1 MAEVSPD
8 YFLRLMIHNRQ
19 ALSDAANLRHFKPP
33 ATHWNELAVA
43 MNQKHML
50 HPWIYYAAQRSLLS
64 TLAIIPS
71 MDLRS
76 TSIHHAQKIVYNL
89 IITNLDFMLLKK
101 HNKEKDQS
109 LLGAHF
115 KSQLAMCT
123 ETESVNDLADQGQF
137 LKIFY

>member
-1 MAEVSPD
+1 MSEVPQD
-8 YFLRLMIHNRQ
+8 LFLRQMLHNRQ

-43 MNQKHML
+43 MKAKHLL
-50 HPWIYYAAQRSLLS
+50 HNWIVYAAQRSLLS

-71 MDLRS
+71 MDLKS
-76 TSIHHAQKIVYNL
+76 TSIHHCQKIIYNL

-109 LLGAHF
+109 LLGSHF
-115 KSQLAMCT
+115 KEQLATCT
-123 ETESVNDLADQGQF
+123 ETESVNDLVDQEN
-137 LKIFY
+137 IFI